1 MNRIFFKNVSFNFVF
16 IILST
21 LSTFLLLRTIFN
33 YFNFNQSDYGL
44 WLIIFSIL
52 SYIYLMDFGISNGLR
67 NIITPLVNSNK
78 QLLNMYISS
87 NFIIMILFTIILFI
101 FLNGLIII
109 FPYELMYNVKGFHM
123 EVNRFKLFLSV
134 VVNLQIIYFFVSS
147 IKPVFHAISKSYLV
161 NMSQFISNML
171 ITIILILSIHL
182 NINNNWILLGFIYI
196 GVQIIVIMCI
206 SVIVTK
212 KYNIKFRINKN
223 IKLYREIL
231 EFGYKFF
238 FLQLSNLIL
247 FNSINILVGVFV
259 SLEEASKFQISYK
272 VLSIYIM
279 LFNVLS
285 APIWTLI
292 IIKWKDK
299 NIESIKSI
307 VKKLEIL
314 MLFVSIPLIITS
326 VLLNFIVKLWMGK
339 DFEIEISFSLM
350 IAIYIIFSIICV
362 VLQGVLNG
370 LNLINIQIICYLVGT
385 FILVFGVLILN
396 KIQVVN
402 IVNLMILGNISLIP
416 PISTM
421 IIALKKFLRKEAI
434 NEK

>member
-1 MNRIFFKNVSFNFVF
+1 MNKIFFKNVSFNFVF

-212 KYNIKFRINKN
+212 KYNIKFIINKN

-396 KIQVVN
+396 KIQVIN